1 MTHPDFAEIIA
12 ALEPIAQRTGQACSH
27 VFSDFELRCVRD
39 AIPKLRALA
48 NVWKALQSSEAYR
61 DARMMWHVGGVLTE
75 AGEEHLALTFSAKDA
90 RISKLEKDLYASRG
104 LIRGIQFDCDWM
116 RNVRRRERAEV
127 DRLRTALLEA
137 IEIIDFWSSYAS
149 NYFKDKHGLAGDIAR
164 LRACAATKPQETE

>member
-1 MTHPDFAEIIA
+1 MTTIHDFAEIIA

-75 AGEEHLALTFSAKDA
+75 AGEEHLALTFAAKDA
-90 RISKLEKDLYASRG
+90 RISKLEATLAE
-104 LIRGIQFDCDWM
+104 IRK
-116 RNVRRRERAEV
+116 
-127 DRLRTALLEA
+127 ALEG
-137 IEIIDFWSSYAS
+137 
-149 NYFKDKHGLAGDIAR
+149 K
-164 LRACAATKPQETE
+164 